1 VKDWPWLI
9 IIVHLKFCLLALYI
23 TLQMGWVTSFELQI
37 NETQFS
43 LIWKKKIRKNAE
55 VALYGTCL

>member
-1 VKDWPWLI
+1 
-9 IIVHLKFCLLALYI
+9 LALYI